1 MRKLRNCIVFTAC
14 MTAISVANY
23 GYVTTIGIR
32 SGWSRIDLLINM
44 CTSVLYSHIWLTY
57 MCVCS
62 HTASV
67 TAYVCIQEAA
77 LSDDDDAEPADD
89 ATTVAPSSIDALDDY
104 NALDDYSHSE
114 GEDLQDDLEYDIDDD
129 ASVFSDEMRERW
141 PNSGEFKPNDQSLSL
156 TLQKMSQS
164 LIQNK
169 MSVITLTQNAV
180 ESKANNMAIIHL
192 TTHFCAAHAL
202 CWQAIE
208 AVAE

>member
-14 MTAISVANY
+14 VTAISVANY

-44 CTSVLYSHIWLTY
+44 CTSVLYRHIWLTY

-77 LSDDDDAEPADD
+77 LSDDDDAERADD
-89 ATTVAPSSIDALDDY
+89 ASTVAPSIIDALDDY
-104 NALDDYSHSE
+104 NALDDYSE
-114 GEDLQDDLEYDIDDD
+114 EEDLQDDLEYDIDDD

-169 MSVITLTQNAV
+169 MNVITLTQNAV
-180 ESKANNMAIIHL
+180 ESKANNMAIIYL
-192 TTHFCAAHAL
+192 TTHFCAHSTCSLLASNRG
-202 CWQAIE
+202 CR
-208 AVAE
+208 